1 MLLFTTRNIHRTITC
16 ESGQLPS
23 RKSFFFLHQQT
34 YIAFTILLSYS
45 MYCTSHFVSY
55 NMYCTY
61 ALCTYTLFCTCFAFC
76 TINRTRKQTL
86 LIRRLNFVFIKDLP
100 SVSQW
105 KLQTATAGNE
115 QQPTL
120 TTKFFFF
127 LSINQWS
134 LFFPTKL
141 EAECLYLYQKYAPL
155 LSQEFCADL

>member
-100 SVSQW
+100 SVSQC

-127 LSINQWS
+127 SFN
-134 LFFPTKL
+134 
-141 EAECLYLYQKYAPL
+141 
-155 LSQEFCADL
+155 